1 MPTGVA
7 FLQNLPARSEFI
19 KPLTART
26 FSEDATLRWRFRHAP
41 GGARANRRLAG
52 LGKV

>member
-1 MPTGVA
+1 MPIGVA

-26 FSEDATLRWRFRHAP
+26 FLKSNVTMALPTCSGVRKAKPRILV
-41 GGARANRRLAG
+41 L
-52 LGKV
+52 L